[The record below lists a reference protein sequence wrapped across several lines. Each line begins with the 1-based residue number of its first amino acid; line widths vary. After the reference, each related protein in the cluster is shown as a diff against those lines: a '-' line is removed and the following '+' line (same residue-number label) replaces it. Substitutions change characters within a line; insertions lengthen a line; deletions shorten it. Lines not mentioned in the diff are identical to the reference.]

1 MSIPE
6 IIAINDDVSI
16 PLAEL
21 QFRFATG
28 GGPGGQHA
36 NRRATKVR
44 LLFDVARSPALDA
57 ATRQRLMQRLEKRLD
72 QRGVLQIDAQES
84 RSQVQNRAIALE
96 RFQDVLREA
105 LAEEVERKPTKP
117 TRAAKRRRLIEKK
130 KRSQTKSDRRKK
142 WSPE

>member
-6 IIAINDDVSI
+6 VITINEDVSI

-44 LLFDVARSPALDA
+44 LLFDIAQSPALDE
-57 ATRQRLMQRLEKRLD
+57 ATRNRLLQRLEGRLD

-84 RSQVQNRAIALE
+84 RSQHQNRMMAME
-96 RFQDVLREA
+96 RFQDILREA
-105 LAEEVERKPTKP
+105 LTEEAERKPTKP

-130 KRSQTKSDRRKK
+130 KRSQIKSDRRKK
-142 WSPE
+142 WSPD

>member
-1 MSIPE
+1 MSMLE
-6 IIAINDDVSI
+6 VIAINDDVSI

-44 LLFDVARSPALDA
+44 LLFDVAQSPALDE
-57 ATRQRLMQRLEKRLD
+57 ATRQRLMQRLENRLD

-84 RSQVQNRAIALE
+84 RSQFQNRAAALE
-96 RFQDVLREA
+96 RFRDVMRDA

>member
-1 MSIPE
+1 MSMQELIE
-6 IIAINDDVSI
+6 INDDVSI

-21 QFRFATG
+21 QFRFATS

-44 LLFDVARSPALDA
+44 LLFDVAHSPALDEVA
-57 ATRQRLMQRLEKRLD
+57 RQRLMERLANRMD
-72 QRGVLQIDAQES
+72 QHGVLQVDASET
-84 RSQVQNRAIALE
+84 RSQVQNRAVALQ
-96 RFQDVLREA
+96 RFEELLREA
-105 LAEEVERKPTKP
+105 LMEETERKPTKP

-130 KRSQTKSDRRKK
+130 KRSQIKSERRKK